1 MRDIKNL
8 NIWKQEPVSKV
19 SSEAF
24 MDADITELNL
34 GVRSYNCLKRAGCN
48 TIRDIFNC
56 MGEDGQGLRKIRNLG
71 TRSENEIIEK
81 IKEIKEIYAE
91 SNKYVIYMR
100 QIQRMNQD
108 GMRSESYLKKYQ
120 VPDRSKR
127 SNREV

>member
-1 MRDIKNL
+1 
-8 NIWKQEPVSKV
+8 
-19 SSEAF
+19 
-24 MDADITELNL
+24 
-34 GVRSYNCLKRAGCN
+34 
-48 TIRDIFNC
+48 

-71 TRSENEIIEK
+71 IRSENEIIEK

-100 QIQRMNQD
+100 QNQRMNQD

>member
-1 MRDIKNL
+1 
-8 NIWKQEPVSKV
+8 
-19 SSEAF
+19 
-24 MDADITELNL
+24 
-34 GVRSYNCLKRAGCN
+34 
-48 TIRDIFNC
+48 